1 MIVYRVECKT
11 CNLGPYNCDCLSWLP
26 YRDQLRS
33 KHSTDAFLA
42 KHPGMCMDFPQKQ
55 SYGGMENYYCGFRNI
70 QQLLNWFQEDEI
82 EDMNANDFTLS
93 HYETDTA
100 IEGFSRTQ
108 IFFWLGG
115 RNTKLL
121 NATEIPQCAASI

>member
-1 MIVYRVECKT
+1 MRVAHGT
-11 CNLGPYNCDCLSWLP
+11 DQFLS
-26 YRDQLRS
+26 
-33 KHSTDAFLA
+33 
-42 KHPGMCMDFPQKQ
+42 KHPGMLIDFPQEQ
-55 SYGGMENYYCGFRNI
+55 SYGGMENYYCGFLSI
-70 QQLLNWFQEDEI
+70 QQLLDWFQADEI
-82 EDMNANDFTLS
+82 KDLNANDFTLS

>member
-1 MIVYRVECKT
+1 MY
-11 CNLGPYNCDCLSWLP
+11 
-26 YRDQLRS
+26 
-33 KHSTDAFLA
+33 
-42 KHPGMCMDFPQKQ
+42 MDFPHDK
-55 SYGGMENYYCGFRNI
+55 SWGGMENYYCGFRSI
-70 QQLLNWFQEDEI
+70 QQLLDWFRADEI
-82 EDMNANDFTLS
+82 SDLNDNNFTLS